1 MTRSNRLLLAGLL
14 VAALAPAGQAHAR
27 DQIPGAIAVP
37 EGNKLSL
44 KAHAEGVQIYAC
56 NATATG
62 PAWGLV
68 APRANLYDKR
78 GRVIGTHFAGPTW
91 QADDGSKVVGKR
103 DAGVNVDPS
112 AIDWLLLSAVSSAS
126 GPRKHDDLL
135 AGTTYIQRI
144 NTTAGLVPATAD
156 CHAGTVGNRVEVPYA
171 ADYLF
176 YKARRRC
183 KD

>member
-1 MTRSNRLLLAGLL
+1 MKRLLAALII
-14 VAALAPAGQAHAR
+14 AALAPAGQALAHDR
-27 DQIPGAIAVP
+27 IPDAIAVP
-37 EGNKLSL
+37 EGQKQFL

-62 PAWGLV
+62 HAWGLV

-91 QADDGSKVVGKR
+91 QANDGSKVVGKR

-112 AIDWLLLSAVSSAS
+112 AIDWLLLSAVSSAP

-144 NTTAGLVPATAD
+144 NTTAGLAPAATD
-156 CHAGTVGNRVEVPYA
+156 CHAGTVGNRVEVPYT

-176 YKARRRC
+176 YKARHRC

>member
-1 MTRSNRLLLAGLL
+1 MKRFLAALV
-14 VAALAPAGQAHAR
+14 VAALAPAGVAQAHDRVPA
-27 DQIPGAIAVP
+27 AIAVP
-37 EGNKLSL
+37 KGHQQFL

-62 PAWGLV
+62 HAWGLV
-68 APRANLYDKR
+68 APRADLLDKR
-78 GRVIGTHFAGPTW
+78 GRLIGTHFAGPTW
-91 QADDGSKVVGKR
+91 QAKDGSKVVGKR
-103 DAGVNVDPS
+103 DAGVNVDPKS
-112 AIDWLLLSAVSSAS
+112 IDWLLLSAVSTAP

-144 NTTAGLVPATAD
+144 NTTAGLAPAAAN
-156 CHAGTVGNRVEVPYA
+156 CHAGTVGNRVEVPYT

-176 YKARRRC
+176 FKARHRC